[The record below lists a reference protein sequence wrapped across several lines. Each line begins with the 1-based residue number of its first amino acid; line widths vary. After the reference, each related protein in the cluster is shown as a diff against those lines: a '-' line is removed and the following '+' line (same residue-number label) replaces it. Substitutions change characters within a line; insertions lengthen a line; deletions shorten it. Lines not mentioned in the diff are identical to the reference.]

1 MDIGLATG
9 KDETFVT
16 TGKAEGEKAG
26 QAGAGD
32 GVMREGMVT
41 VVMTRR
47 GGPKPLVWFGG
58 VLFYGAGEFG
68 RTCAP

>member
-1 MDIGLATG
+1 MVDIGLATG

-32 GVMREGMVT
+32 GVMRE
-41 VVMTRR
+41 
-47 GGPKPLVWFGG
+47 
-58 VLFYGAGEFG
+58 
-68 RTCAP
+68 